1 MVSDEVRGGVG
12 AVCYELP
19 CKLYAASSVEEHYMQ
34 IRFMQYKNGYFL
46 SCFLMCANPG
56 KNRLMNPSVGG
67 AVTLRVQVTCSSN
80 RSVWWLRSIVVAR
93 RACHAQVYE
102 NLG

>member
-34 IRFMQYKNGYFL
+34 IPFTQYLKGLLLVSQYASKLVNQATNGL
-46 SCFLMCANPG
+46 IKWDRC
-56 KNRLMNPSVGG
+56 K
-67 AVTLRVQVTCSSN
+67 
-80 RSVWWLRSIVVAR
+80 
-93 RACHAQVYE
+93 
-102 NLG
+102 